1 MANPELVLGI
11 LTVGFAYLWSN
22 SKEGVDRILFKYLFL
37 GLFIIT
43 AGYTYLIDYRVYG
56 TYSLT
61 VLVGLATFVLIISMI
76 FDIVTVLKEIFKN
89 MQFK

>member
-11 LTVGFAYLWSN
+11 LTIGFAYLWAN
-22 SKEGVDRILFKYLFL
+22 SKERVDRILFKYLFL

-43 AGYTYLIDYRVYG
+43 AAYVYLIDYRVYG

-61 VLVGLATFVLIISMI
+61 VLVGLATFLLIIVMI
-76 FDIVTVLKEIFKN
+76 FDIIDILKKLFEN

>member
-22 SKEGVDRILFKYLFL
+22 SKEKIDRILFKYLFL